1 MSKHKE
7 RVDVLLVERGLCESR
22 TRAQALLLAGKV
34 YSNEVRIDKPG
45 TQLAR
50 EAPLSVREDDNPFVS
65 RGGLKLRGALRAFA
79 PLGLAPRGM
88 VALDVG
94 ASTGGFTDCLLAEG
108 ARRVFAVDVGYGQ
121 LHQRLRDDPRVVVRE
136 RENAR
141 YLDAASFDEAIDLV
155 VVDASFIRI
164 GLLAPAMF
172 ASLRPGGAL
181 CAMIKPQFEAGKE
194 VVDKGRGVVSDEH
207 ERATAIASAVADLV
221 ATGFVVVGQVASEV
235 PGPKG
240 NREQF
245 VFATKP
251 APAT

>member
-22 TRAQALLLAGKV
+22 ARAQALLLAGKV
-34 YSNEVRIDKPG
+34 YSGEVRIEKPG
-45 TQLAR
+45 TPISR
-50 EAPLSVREDDNPFVS
+50 ESPLTIRGDDNPFVS

-79 PLGLAPRGM
+79 SSGLVVEGT

-94 ASTGGFTDCLLAEG
+94 ASTGGFTDCLLSEG
-108 ARRVFAVDVGYGQ
+108 AARVFAVDVGYGQ
-121 LHQRLRDDPRVVVRE
+121 LHQKLRADPRVVVRE

-141 YLDAASFDEAIDLV
+141 YLEAASFDAPIDLV

-164 GLLAPAMF
+164 GLLAPAIF
-172 ASLRPGGAL
+172 AVLRPGGLL

-194 VVDKGRGVVSDEH
+194 VVDRGRGVVSDET
-207 ERATAIASAVADLV
+207 ERAAAIAGAVADLV
-221 ATGFVVVGQVASEV
+221 GVGFVELGQVASEV

-245 VFATKP
+245 VLARKP
-251 APAT
+251 SA